1 MGYLPQHSLEN
12 LKKYS
17 YKAVDKSL
25 LSRYVLNPFWTWFVT
40 LWPVSVAP
48 NTITLTGLS
57 IVFFNFFTLIYY
69 DPLYLTERDGENVGP
84 PQWVYYT
91 WGIGLFAYQS
101 LDAIDGKQAR
111 RTGMAGPLGEMFDH
125 GCDALNTTLEVILA
139 SRALGLGRS
148 WWTVASQIATLANFY
163 LTTWEEYHTAKKA
176 PPASRDWWFRLVFST
191 SLAISGN
198 SFSSNSSVEKRMDI
212 DLPFRVSR
220 IPLWK
225 RCIFLQRGG
234 SRFGSSIKWESSNFP
249 VWYRASLFRGRTSLA
264 PVWGSNGHFLYHL
277 NVFRALCRL
286 SFQSQLF
293 LGYFSGPVEGI
304 IMIVVI
310 YLITG
315 YYGTGFWEQRIWT
328 FTGLSRVPL
337 INKLPNLPLNE
348 AFMVF
353 GAFGLAFNI
362 ITSYMN
368 VRRAAKALKRSQEQF
383 HTPPLL
389 LLLPFLFTALLQIA
403 WLSHPKFDDSYI
415 IDSAAFVPFLCA
427 WGLQFAH
434 MVGRMILAH
443 VTGGREEGRFPIW
456 DWVWVW
462 SVIGA
467 VDANLPLLGIAPII
481 QRSQRHTSYFVWLTL
496 IVSFVAYARF
506 VTLVIG
512 DITNYLGIACFTVR
526 KKDEK
531 GVWRD
536 AVPTGDKR
544 Q

>member
-17 YKAVDKSL
+17 YKGVDKSL

-69 DPLYLTERDGENVGP
+69 DPLYLTERDGDNVGP

-163 LTTWEEYHTAKKA
+163 LTTWEEYHT
-176 PPASRDWWFRLVFST
+176 
-191 SLAISGN
+191 G
-198 SFSSNSSVEKRMDI
+198 
-212 DLPFRVSR
+212 
-220 IPLWK
+220 
-225 RCIFLQRGG
+225 
-234 SRFGSSIKWESSNFP
+234 
-249 VWYRASLFRGRTSLA
+249 
-264 PVWGSNGHFLYHL
+264 
-277 NVFRALCRL
+277 
-286 SFQSQLF
+286 QLF

-467 VDANLPLLGIAPII
+467 VDANLPLFGIAPII